1 MDIDVRDLIQAGVH
15 FGHRSSRWNPKMKPY
30 IYKKRNL
37 IHIID
42 LRQTIRGLVTAEKVA
57 RAIAEQGEYILFA
70 GTKRQAQPIV
80 EREAQRCGMPYVTDR
95 WPGGLLTN
103 YVTIRKRLER
113 LDELE
118 ELDRTGRIGEYSKK
132 MISSLRRE
140 KRKILR
146 NLGGVREMDR
156 LPGLLIVVDP
166 AEEDIAIRE
175 AVKLE
180 IPTIAWMDTDG
191 DPEDIDV
198 VVPANDD
205 AIGSIEIFARI
216 MADAVLEGRQRAEIG
231 PGEAAR
237 QTDQAERKAAPPE
250 EPTPAEAEAPEETP
264 PAEEAEEAEEA
275 PEEAEEGEESAAS
288 EEEATQ

>member
-42 LRQTIRGLVTAEKVA
+42 LEKTLYGLVAGKKVA
-57 RAIAEQGEYILFA
+57 AAVAEGGDYVLFA
-70 GTKRQAQPIV
+70 GTKRQAQPII
-80 EREAQRCGMPYVTDR
+80 EREAERCGMPFVAER

-118 ELDRTGRIGEYSKK
+118 DLERTGRIEQYSKK

-140 KRKILR
+140 KHKILR
-146 NLGGVREMDR
+146 NLGGVRDMDR
-156 LPGLLIVVDP
+156 LPGLVVIVDP
-166 AEEDIAIRE
+166 AREDIAVRE
-175 AVKLE
+175 AVKLG
-180 IPTIAWMDTDG
+180 IPTIAWIDTNG
-191 DPEDIDV
+191 DPEDIDI

-205 AIGSIEIFARI
+205 AIGSIEIFART
-216 MADAVLEGRQRAEIG
+216 MADGVLEGRKRAEM
-231 PGEAAR
+231 GEKR
-237 QTDQAERKAAPPE
+237 SQKEDKDE
-250 EPTPAEAEAPEETP
+250 E
-264 PAEEAEEAEEA
+264 
-275 PEEAEEGEESAAS
+275 
-288 EEEATQ
+288 

>member
-1 MDIDVRDLIQAGVH
+1 
-15 FGHRSSRWNPKMKPY
+15 MKPY

-57 RAIAEQGEYILFA
+57 RAIAEKGEYILFA

-118 ELDRTGRIGEYSKK
+118 ELERTGRIQEYSKK

-166 AEEDIAIRE
+166 ADEDIAIRE

-180 IPTIAWMDTDG
+180 IPTVAWMDTDG

-216 MADAVLEGRQRAEIG
+216 MADAVLEGRERAEIG

-237 QTDQAERKAAPPE
+237 QTDKAERQAAPPE
-250 EPTPAEAEAPEETP
+250 EPPQPEETAQPEKTSETETPEETP
-264 PAEEAEEAEEA
+264 PAEEAQETPEQ
-275 PEEAEEGEESAAS
+275 PEESEESAAS
-288 EEEATQ
+288 GEAAGQ